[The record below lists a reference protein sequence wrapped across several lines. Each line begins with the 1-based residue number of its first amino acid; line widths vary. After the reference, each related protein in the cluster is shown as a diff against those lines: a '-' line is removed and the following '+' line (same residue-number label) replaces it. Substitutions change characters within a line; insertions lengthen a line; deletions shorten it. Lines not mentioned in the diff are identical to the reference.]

1 MATTL
6 SSLSPPA
13 ALPVLPTQP
22 ALCDLT
28 RVERIGAHSHIRG
41 LGIDERTLEALPA
54 SASEGMVGQASAR
67 KAAGMILRLIKEGR
81 TAGRAVLITGE
92 PGTGKTALALGLAQS
107 LGPERATPFTPLSAS
122 ELLFSLEIS
131 KTEALTQA
139 FRRSIGI
146 QIKELNQIV
155 EGEVVEVI
163 IDEPIGGAAP
173 TGRVTLK
180 TTDMEAVFDLGA
192 KMVASMMGGSGS
204 RITAGDIVSIDKANG
219 RLTRLGRS
227 YARARDFDACGN
239 PAATKWLPTPEGE
252 LIQERLVTHLVT
264 LHDIDVVNSRA
275 GGYLAL
281 FSGETGEI
289 KPETR
294 AAIDERVAVWRDEAK
309 AEIIPG
315 VLFIDE
321 IHLLDAECFSF
332 LNRALESSMA
342 PVLVMA
348 TNRGI
353 TAIRGSEG
361 RSSLHGMPSDL
372 LDRLLII
379 TTNSY
384 SKDELSH
391 ILQLRAQEE
400 DVRLGSDALNA
411 LAEIAVKSSLRYA
424 TQLIALSQAI
434 ARGALERAPHSSKKA
449 QQHEDPA
456 VTTQHIETAFS
467 LFLDEKRSVEYC
479 KDIPMV
485 L

>member
-1 MATTL
+1 MSFHAILITL
-6 SSLSPPA
+6 
-13 ALPVLPTQP
+13 
-22 ALCDLT
+22 
-28 RVERIGAHSHIRG
+28 GAHSHIRG
-41 LGIDERTLEALPA
+41 LGIDERTLEALPS
-54 SASEGMVGQASAR
+54 SAAEGMIGQAAAR
-67 KAAGMILRLIKEGR
+67 KAAGMILRLIKEGK

-107 LGPERATPFTPLSAS
+107 LGPEKTTPFTPLSAS

-155 EGEVVEVI
+155 EGEVVEII
-163 IDEPIGGAAP
+163 IDEPAGGAAP
-173 TGRVTLK
+173 TGRITLK

-192 KMVASMMGGSGS
+192 KMVASMMGGGGSGS
-204 RITAGDIVSIDKANG
+204 RVTAGDIVSIDKANG
-219 RLTRLGRS
+219 KLTRLGRS
-227 YARARDFDACGN
+227 YARARDFDAGGHS
-239 PAATKWLPTPEGE
+239 AMTKWLPTPEGE
-252 LIQERLVTHLVT
+252 LIQERLMTHLVT

-294 AAIDERVAVWRDEAK
+294 AAIDERVAIWRDEGK

-321 IHLLDAECFSF
+321 IHLLDTECFSF
-332 LNRALESSMA
+332 LNRALESPMA

-353 TAIRGSEG
+353 AAIRGSEG

-379 TTNSY
+379 TTQPY
-384 SKDELSH
+384 SREELLH
-391 ILQLRAQEE
+391 ILQLRAREE
-400 DVRLGSDALNA
+400 DVNLAIEPLQA
-411 LAEIAVKSSLRYA
+411 LAGIAVKSSLRYA

-434 ARGALERAPHSSKKA
+434 AHGALERASHAPKKM
-449 QQHEDPA
+449 HHHDDVSWLISFP
-456 VTTQHIETAFS
+456 
-467 LFLDEKRSVEYC
+467 K
-479 KDIPMV
+479 
-485 L
+485 